1 MSPVKWV
8 RREDLQREIQIHKI
22 LFYDTQKSK
31 RFNKEWDDDREERKR
46 ADLFLGQFNSRTRTT
61 KEDDETFSLLSS
73 HSMIPVSLSVCITV
87 LRTVSSYIHSHCL
100 LSLCLNKRACCLTHD
115 SLTQWFKNH
124 PLFSSSRCSHHRLDF
139 WVGGEKDTPQ
149 GIWQTL

>member
-8 RREDLQREIQIHKI
+8 RREDLQREIQIHMV

-61 KEDDETFSLLSS
+61 KEDETFSVKFSQHDSCISFSLH
-73 HSMIPVSLSVCITV
+73 HSLF
-87 LRTVSSYIHSHCL
+87 IHSHCL
-100 LSLCLNKRACCLTHD
+100 LSLCLNKRAWCLTHD
-115 SLTQWFKNH
+115 SLTQWFKSDS
-124 PLFSSSRCSHHRLDF
+124 LFSSQCSHHRLDF